1 MNVYLRDIR
10 LYLEY
15 IDPIEATI
23 RLSQTMKRPRIIV
36 RVEEGG
42 VSLNEGFL
50 NEGILSAHTPS
61 VSNSTV
67 F

>member
-10 LYLEY
+10 LYLD

-23 RLSQTMKRPRIIV
+23 RLSQTMKRPRIIA

-42 VSLNEGFL
+42 IGPFL
-50 NEGILSAHTPS
+50 NTSKRRFS
-61 VSNSTV
+61 QRRNSFRAYTQCK
-67 F
+67 